1 MKKLRYR
8 YFIVFL
14 FCQIILPVII
24 YASIINGTIRDDCHL
39 HPLGNIAVSIYLEA
53 DSTLIATDTTG
64 ESGSFHLHWSTLSIN
79 NDLET
84 PSQFQLYPN
93 YPNFRGAGHQYILFR
108 GADKC
113 IPKFCP
119 NNGVHFISS

>member
-1 MKKLRYR
+1 MIAKSRI
-8 YFIVFL
+8 YFVSVFL
-14 FCQIILPVII
+14 LPILI
-24 YASIINGTIRDDCHL
+24 YGNIINGIVRDDSHL
-39 HPLGNIAVSIYLEA
+39 HPLNNIAVSAYSA
-53 DSTLIATDTTG
+53 MDSILLATDTTG

-119 NNGVHFISS
+119 THGVHFISS